1 VEVRRPRAQAV
12 VALAALTVAI
22 GVLPG
27 CGLAK
32 GPPKPQDSAID
43 VVGLRIYPVGS
54 REDAPAL
61 AGAGLDGN
69 PVSLHSVGRGDIV
82 FVNVWASWCTPCRT
96 ESPLLARS
104 AAALS
109 ARGVRFLGIDET
121 DRPAAARAFVRTT
134 GATYPQLVDP
144 DGKLLRTLRMLPQ
157 RGIPSTLVVDR
168 HGRIAGRVIG
178 RITAADIRT
187 VVDRLEHEH

>member
-1 VEVRRPRAQAV
+1 
-12 VALAALTVAI
+12 VATGLLA
-22 GVLPG
+22 G
-27 CGLAK
+27 CGLVH
-32 GPPKPQDSAID
+32 GPPQSQDRTTD

-54 REDAPAL
+54 RAQAPPL
-61 AGAGLDGN
+61 AGTGLDGSR
-69 PVSLHSVGRGDIV
+69 VSLHAVGHGNIV
-82 FVNVWASWCTPCRT
+82 FVNVWASWCAPCRM

-109 ARGVRFLGIDET
+109 TRGVRFLGIDET
-121 DRPAAARAFVRTT
+121 DQPAAARAFVRRT

-144 DGKLLRTLRMLPQ
+144 EGKLLRTLRILPQ

-168 HGRIAGRVIG
+168 RGRIAGRVIG
-178 RITAADIRT
+178 RITAADIRA

>member
-1 VEVRRPRAQAV
+1 VGVRWPCARAV
-12 VALAALTVAI
+12 VALAALTVAT
-22 GVLPG
+22 GMLQG
-27 CGLAK
+27 CGFAQA
-32 GPPKPQDSAID
+32 PPRSHDSPTD

-54 REDAPAL
+54 REKAPAL
-61 AGAGLDGN
+61 AGVGLDGSR
-69 PVSLHSVGRGDIV
+69 VSLREVGHGDIV
-82 FVNVWASWCTPCRT
+82 FVNVWASWCAPCRS

-121 DRPAAARAFVRTT
+121 DQASAARSFVRRT
-134 GATYPQLVDP
+134 GVTYPQLVDP

-168 HGRIAGRVIG
+168 RGRIAGRVIG
-178 RITAADIRT
+178 RITAADIRA
-187 VVDRLEHEH
+187 VVDHLEHEG

>member
-1 VEVRRPRAQAV
+1 MLQ
-12 VALAALTVAI
+12 
-22 GVLPG
+22 G
-27 CGLAK
+27 CGFAQ
-32 GPPKPQDSAID
+32 GPPRSHGSTSD
-43 VVGLRIYPVGS
+43 VVGLRMYPVGS
-54 REDAPAL
+54 RAQAPAL
-61 AGAGLDGN
+61 TGTGLDGGR
-69 PVSLHSVGRGDIV
+69 VSLSSVAGGDIV

-121 DRPAAARAFVRTT
+121 DRPAAARDFVRMT

-168 HGRIAGRVIG
+168 RGRIAGRVIG
-178 RITAADIRT
+178 RITAADIRA

>member
-1 VEVRRPRAQAV
+1 M
-12 VALAALTVAI
+12 
-22 GVLPG
+22 LPG
-27 CGLAK
+27 CGLAQ
-32 GPPKPQDSAID
+32 GPPRSTDSAPD
-43 VVGLRIYPVGS
+43 AVGLRIYTVGS
-54 REDAPAL
+54 REKAPAL
-61 AGAGLDGN
+61 TGTGLDGSR
-69 PVSLHSVGRGDIV
+69 VSLRAVGHGDIV

-104 AAALS
+104 AASLS

-121 DRPAAARAFVRTT
+121 DPPAAARAFVRRT
-134 GATYPQLVDP
+134 GATYPQLVDA

-168 HGRIAGRVIG
+168 RGRIAGRVIG
-178 RITAADIRT
+178 RITAADIRV

>member
-1 VEVRRPRAQAV
+1 VRAV
-12 VALAALTVAI
+12 VALSALTVAT
-22 GVLPG
+22 GVLLQG

-32 GPPKPQDSAID
+32 GRPSSPDSTTD
-43 VVGLRIYPVGS
+43 VVGLRMYPVGS
-54 REDAPAL
+54 REQAPVL
-61 AGAGLDGN
+61 AGAGLDGSRL
-69 PVSLHSVGRGDIV
+69 SLRAVARGDMV

-109 ARGVRFLGIDET
+109 ARGVRFLGIDES
-121 DRPAAARAFVRTT
+121 DRPAAARAFVRAT

-144 DGKLLRTLRMLPQ
+144 DGKLLRSLRMLPQ

-178 RITAADIRT
+178 RITAADIRV

>member
-1 VEVRRPRAQAV
+1 M
-12 VALAALTVAI
+12 
-22 GVLPG
+22 
-27 CGLAK
+27 
-32 GPPKPQDSAID
+32 
-43 VVGLRIYPVGS
+43 YPVGN
-54 REDAPAL
+54 RERAPAL
-61 AGAGLDGN
+61 AGTGLDGGH
-69 PVSLHSVGRGDIV
+69 VSLRTVSHGDIV

-121 DRPAAARAFVRTT
+121 DPPAAARAFVRRT

-144 DGKLLRTLRMLPQ
+144 DGRLLRTLRMLPQ

-178 RITAADIRT
+178 RITAADIRA